1 VHLTRSR
8 KW

>member
-1 VHLTRSR
+1 VHSNRSR